1 MFHPDIYE
9 MLDTLT
15 LSEKEKLMN
24 HLKAEIADE
33 KSVPLGSYLE
43 EQWKEI
49 KRLIERLKYEPYID
63 DQIEIEMIYEI
74 CEDMINSNKLKDESW
89 EIRRR
94 VIKSIIGG
102 EYYDYYG
109 VVDPMKD
116 LFEALIFTEEERL
129 EAADIIFDIGSDYI
143 KKDAVKIYKESGR
156 MEKCIDYIESHLRD
170 KKNPYLDVISYY
182 KDRDRSKAVE
192 IAELGL
198 KKCKE
203 DQTDIIIFLIRNAIE
218 NDDEEST
225 ARYLKS
231 AKMRRNVDFS
241 RVQDSLDN

>member
-1 MFHPDIYE
+1 
-9 MLDTLT
+9 
-15 LSEKEKLMN
+15 
-24 HLKAEIADE
+24 
-33 KSVPLGSYLE
+33 
-43 EQWKEI
+43 
-49 KRLIERLKYEPYID
+49 
-63 DQIEIEMIYEI
+63 
-74 CEDMINSNKLKDESW
+74 
-89 EIRRR
+89 
-94 VIKSIIGG
+94 
-102 EYYDYYG
+102 
-109 VVDPMKD
+109 
-116 LFEALIFTEEERL
+116 
-129 EAADIIFDIGSDYI
+129 
-143 KKDAVKIYKESGR
+143 

-182 KDRDRSKAVE
+182 KDRNRSKAVE

>member
-1 MFHPDIYE
+1 MFHPDIYD

-24 HLKAEIADE
+24 HLKAEIAYE

-109 VVDPMKD
+109 VVDPMED

-129 EAADIIFDIGSDYI
+129 EAADIIFDIGSDDI
-143 KKDAVKIYKESGR
+143 KKDAVKIYKESGC

-218 NDDEEST
+218 NDDEKST